1 MAPEVPTTTVQALQ
15 RLTDRPHSR
24 AVCKT
29 ARQTVVS
36 QGTNLTQASQPPP
49 VVVALGGNALIR
61 PGEEGTVAQQ
71 SLRVAEVARHL
82 VGLQTPGGLVV
93 THGNGPQVGRHLLR
107 NDLTQAEVP
116 PTPLDVAVAAT
127 QGEIGF
133 LLQCHLRNALDREGC
148 DTPVVGL
155 ITQVE
160 VDPGDP
166 AFLSPTKFVGRFY
179 SESEARER
187 AAALCWQVRQDA
199 DRGWRRVVASPAPL
213 RIVERDTIASLCASG
228 AVVVACGGGG
238 VPVFR
243 THAGLA
249 GAEAVIDKDR
259 ATALLAGEL
268 GARRLVIL
276 TGVQQVMVGFGTP
289 SAQALACVGA
299 GQMRAW
305 LDAGEFPAGS
315 MGPKVEAALS
325 FLDAGGAE
333 VLITTPEGLP
343 AALRGGPHTQ
353 IIRE

>member
-1 MAPEVPTTTVQALQ
+1 MAPV
-15 RLTDRPHSR
+15 
-24 AVCKT
+24 
-29 ARQTVVS
+29 
-36 QGTNLTQASQPPP
+36 SQPPP

-61 PGEEGTVAQQ
+61 PGEVGTVEQQ
-71 SLRVAEVARHL
+71 SLRVAEVARVL
-82 VGLQTPGGLVV
+82 VRLAGPGGLVI

-133 LLQCHLRNALDREGC
+133 LLQCHLRNALDALQ
-148 DTPVVGL
+148 DPTPVVGL

-160 VDPGDP
+160 VDPQDP
-166 AFLSPTKFVGRFY
+166 AFREPTKFVGRFY
-179 SESEARER
+179 SEAEARER
-187 AAALCWQVRQDA
+187 ATALGWQVRRDA

-213 RIVERDTIASLCASG
+213 HIVEQNTIGSLCATG

-243 THAGLA
+243 SPAGLA

-259 ATALLAGEL
+259 ATALLAAHL

-276 TGVQQVMVGFGTP
+276 TGVRQVMVGFGTP
-289 SAQALACVGA
+289 NAHAVGQVKA
-299 GQMRAW
+299 SKVRAW
-305 LDAGEFPAGS
+305 LEQGEFPAGS

-325 FLDAGGAE
+325 FLDAGGEE
-333 VLITTPEGLP
+333 VVITTPEGLP
-343 AALRGGPHTQ
+343 AALLGGPHTC
-353 IIRE
+353 ITPS